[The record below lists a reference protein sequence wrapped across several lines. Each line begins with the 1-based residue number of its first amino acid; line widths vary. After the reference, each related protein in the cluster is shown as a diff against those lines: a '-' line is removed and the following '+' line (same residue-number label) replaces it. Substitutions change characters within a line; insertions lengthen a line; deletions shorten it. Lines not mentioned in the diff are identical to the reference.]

1 MNIIYANADKSRGY
15 LLNGFSTIFFRTNNT
30 KINTTGNIAAK
41 SRPIL
46 RSPPAMPEKRPT
58 IDGPTVAPISPA
70 KAKNANIAVPPMGH
84 FCAEILIVPGHMIPT
99 EIPHSAQPANPI
111 IGKGDRDAIK

>member
-1 MNIIYANADKSRGY
+1 M
-15 LLNGFSTIFFRTNNT
+15 
-30 KINTTGNIAAK
+30 AK

-58 IDGPTVAPISPA
+58 INGPTVPPRSPA
-70 KAKNANIAVPPMGH
+70 KAKNANMAVPPMGH

-99 EIPHSAQPANPI
+99 EMPHSAQPANPM
-111 IGKGDRDAIK
+111 IGEEDKEASR